1 MELHIVI
8 LAAGQGT
15 RMKSRRP
22 KVLQDLAGRP
32 LLAHV
37 LDTAAALDP
46 ARIHVVYGHGGDQVR
61 AAFAERP
68 VSWVEQAEQKGTGHA
83 VDVAMPQIPDGATV
97 LVLYGDVPLIGT
109 STLREL
115 LQAAAQGL
123 AILTVELDDPSGYGR
138 ILRDAEGAVR
148 GIVEQKDASAEQ
160 LAIREANTGILAA
173 PAAQLRGW
181 LEGLDNDNAQGEYY
195 LTDCV
200 AASVAQGRAVAAA
213 QAADEDEILGVN
225 DRLQLAGLE
234 RIYQRRKATALLR
247 EGLGLADPA
256 RLDIRGRLRHGR
268 DCHIDVN
275 VVIEGEVVL
284 GDGVRVGPNCVLRD
298 VVIGDDSR
306 IEAFSHLDG
315 ATLASDCQVGPYARL
330 RPGTELAAR
339 AKVGNFVETKKAQ
352 VGEGSKINHLSY
364 VGDAVLGAEVNVGAG
379 TITCNYDGANKH
391 LTQIDDGAF
400 IGSNSALVAPV
411 RIGAQATIA
420 AGSTVTRDAPAE
432 ALTVARSRQKS
443 ISGWRRPTKS
453 KG

>member
-97 LVLYGDVPLIGT
+97 LVLYGDVPLIGA

-138 ILRDAEGAVR
+138 ILRDPEGAVR

-234 RIYQRRKATALLR
+234 RIYQRRQASALLR

-315 ATLASDCQVGPYARL
+315 ATLAGDCQVGPYARL

-364 VGDAVLGAEVNVGAG
+364 VGDAVLGADVNVGAG

-411 RIGAQATIA
+411 HIGAQATIA

>member
-115 LQAAAQGL
+115 LQAAAEGL

-138 ILRDAEGAVR
+138 ILRDPEGAVR

-200 AASVAQGRAVAAA
+200 AASVAQGQAVAAA

-234 RIYQRRKATALLR
+234 RIYQRRQASALLR

-411 RIGAQATIA
+411 HIGAQATIA

>member
-138 ILRDAEGAVR
+138 ILRDPEGAVR

-234 RIYQRRKATALLR
+234 RIYQRRQASALLR

-352 VGEGSKINHLSY
+352 VGVGSKINHLSY
-364 VGDAVLGAEVNVGAG
+364 VGDAVLGADVNVGAG

-411 RIGAQATIA
+411 HIGAQATIA

>member
-97 LVLYGDVPLIGT
+97 LVLYGDVPLIGA

-138 ILRDAEGAVR
+138 ILRDPEGAVR

-234 RIYQRRKATALLR
+234 RIYQRRQASALLR

-306 IEAFSHLDG
+306 IEAFRHLDG
-315 ATLASDCQVGPYARL
+315 ATLAGDCQVGPYARL

-364 VGDAVLGAEVNVGAG
+364 VGDAVLGADVNVGAG

-411 RIGAQATIA
+411 HIGAQATIA

-443 ISGWRRPTKS
+443 ITGWRRPTKS

>member
-1 MELHIVI
+1 MVQQALKVLLVEHKVMLVPQV
-8 LAAGQGT
+8 LKVPQE
-15 RMKSRRP
+15 MQVLQVP

-115 LQAAAQGL
+115 LQAAAEGL

-138 ILRDAEGAVR
+138 ILRDPEGAVR

-200 AASVAQGRAVAAA
+200 AASELASGTTGSAARYTAEAVSCDERACSTVGWRSVCAFCTACFA
-213 QAADEDEILGVN
+213 SSSRGSPAFASHT
-225 DRLQLAGLE
+225 
-234 RIYQRRKATALLR
+234 KTTTAL
-247 EGLGLADPA
+247 PSS
-256 RLDIRGRLRHGR
+256 
-268 DCHIDVN
+268 V
-275 VVIEGEVVL
+275 
-284 GDGVRVGPNCVLRD
+284 P
-298 VVIGDDSR
+298 
-306 IEAFSHLDG
+306 
-315 ATLASDCQVGPYARL
+315 
-330 RPGTELAAR
+330 
-339 AKVGNFVETKKAQ
+339 
-352 VGEGSKINHLSY
+352 
-364 VGDAVLGAEVNVGAG
+364 
-379 TITCNYDGANKH
+379 
-391 LTQIDDGAF
+391 
-400 IGSNSALVAPV
+400 
-411 RIGAQATIA
+411 
-420 AGSTVTRDAPAE
+420 
-432 ALTVARSRQKS
+432 S
-443 ISGWRRPTKS
+443 ISSVHTGCS
-453 KG
+453 